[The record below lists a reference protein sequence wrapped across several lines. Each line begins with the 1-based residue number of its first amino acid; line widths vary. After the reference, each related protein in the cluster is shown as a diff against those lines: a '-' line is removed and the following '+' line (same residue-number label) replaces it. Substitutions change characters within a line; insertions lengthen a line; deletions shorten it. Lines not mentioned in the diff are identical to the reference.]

1 MELVTTTPTVTGPD
15 SLTRM
20 EIVCVFLRW
29 SSLKRGWKRGGGYS
43 LPTRSCDKVDG
54 RRDASN
60 VGWIGDGTAGNV
72 VVA

>member
-1 MELVTTTPTVTGPD
+1 METRHDYADCHRSGFFNPDGNCVCFPSLIEFETWMEAWWRLLVTD
-15 SLTRM
+15 SL
-20 EIVCVFLRW
+20 
-29 SSLKRGWKRGGGYS
+29 
-43 LPTRSCDKVDG
+43 DKVDG